1 MTFGSVLLLPHVP
14 AGSKLDATHSRNV
27 IMIQFG
33 VGAAV
38 SVFMV
43 LWRWW
48 KLQESKVRLK
58 AAVLCCGV
66 LCG

>member
-1 MTFGSVLLLPHVP
+1 
-14 AGSKLDATHSRNV
+14 
-27 IMIQFG
+27 MIQFA

-48 KLQESKVRLK
+48 KLQESKVGLLVLGSTAQHHTQHLYKIWRGTSLTQRRLAVT
-58 AAVLCCGV
+58 AARFV
-66 LCG
+66 